1 VKPTPASQP
10 TARRGRSRGQALV
23 EFVLVAPILLIV
35 LLGILQFGIVLH
47 DYISVTNAAD
57 AAARKASVT
66 ATQSNAQ
73 DLVISTARAAAPDL
87 NVSNLGV
94 TVSPGSPWSQG
105 QDVTVTVSYPYSV
118 NVLGVVIMSGNL
130 QGKTVTRVW

>member
-1 VKPTPASQP
+1 M
-10 TARRGRSRGQALV
+10 V

-66 ATQSNAQ
+66 DTQADAQ
-73 DLVISTARAAAPDL
+73 SLVIATARSAAPDL